1 SNGTAAALLLR
12 DMVLDRDNAFQR
24 LFTPSRFTATPSLK
38 NFFVQNANVV
48 EHLVKG
54 KLQLSN
60 TNPKMLDHDQA
71 AVISVQGERKG
82 AYKDQNGEL
91 HIVDT
96 TCTHIGCEVEWNSG
110 DRTWDCP
117 CHGSRFSYTGDVVEG
132 PAEKPLQ
139 KHDYK
144 MLDNI
149 TSEDSGY

>member
-1 SNGTAAALLLR
+1 LDNVPYIGEISPGQPNVLIATGYRKWGMSNGTAAALLLR

-96 TCTHIGCEVEWNSG
+96 TCTHIGCEVEWNS
-110 DRTWDCP
+110 
-117 CHGSRFSYTGDVVEG
+117 
-132 PAEKPLQ
+132 
-139 KHDYK
+139 
-144 MLDNI
+144 
-149 TSEDSGY
+149 